1 MDIPKVGEL
10 LKVTV
15 GTPERQN
22 AAWLQAG
29 DVVQVIENSRN
40 VFMVE
45 KLKGGMNGF
54 HMRQCYPNNS
64 WELNLTRI
72 GVK

>member
-10 LKVTV
+10 LRVTV

-22 AAWLQAG
+22 AKWLEVG
-29 DVVQVIENSRN
+29 DIVQVIENSKN
-40 VFMVE
+40 VFVVE
-45 KLKGGMNGF
+45 KLKGGRNGF

-64 WELNLTRI
+64 WELNLTRMA
-72 GVK
+72 VK

>member
-10 LKVTV
+10 LRVTV

-22 AAWLQAG
+22 AKWLEAG
-29 DVVQVIENSRN
+29 DVVEVIGNYDN
-40 VFMVE
+40 IFMVE
-45 KLKGGMNGF
+45 KLKEGKDGY

-64 WELNLTRI
+64 WELNLTRMA
-72 GVK
+72 VK